1 MARQDPGGLL
11 VTRRAMCSIR
21 GVMLVVILARPVFF
35 PSFGLQDGR
44 VMSMEPVPWPE
55 PDPQVAA
62 AVRAT
67 WSRGSAKPL
76 AVAVRDR
83 LGEGRHDAGF
93 AAAGGVRG
101 RPGGAASRRA
111 PGAG

>member
-76 AVAVRDR
+76 AVAGPHP
-83 LGEGRHDAGF
+83 LGAGVHDAGF
-93 AAAGGVRG
+93 SAGCRG
-101 RPGGAASRRA
+101 GGRSGR
-111 PGAG
+111 